1 MRTTEQDKERYLE
14 ALKTTLGNITEACNL
29 TKINRMKY
37 YYWIE
42 HDDKFKQDCADV
54 EKLQFDFVENAL
66 MKKIKQGSEPSIHF
80 FLKTKGRKIGYG
92 TSVEVNANLS
102 GTIDIK
108 GLIGFEDDE
117 GEDTSNKEI

>member
-1 MRTTEQDKERYLE
+1 MNTTQENKDNFLK
-14 ALKTTLGNITEACNL
+14 ALKISLGNITEACKESK
-29 TKINRMKY
+29 TKRMTY

-117 GEDTSNKEI
+117 DDKDKE